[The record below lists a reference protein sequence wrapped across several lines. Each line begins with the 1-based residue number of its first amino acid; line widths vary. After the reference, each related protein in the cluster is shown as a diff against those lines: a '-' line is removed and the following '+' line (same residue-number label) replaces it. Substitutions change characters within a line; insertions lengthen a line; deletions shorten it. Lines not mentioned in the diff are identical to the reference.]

1 MHKFQ
6 LVDFL
11 INPPQ
16 KRYFLT
22 ILKAID
28 CQALL
33 FRIFRPPL
41 NRPGLS
47 NKRFRLWLALLTQ
60 SNLIRYSGLMS
71 IINVSISIDQ
81 YNFQILRRI
90 NRHKIQTCAHQN
102 YDIFLENSCHMYLYT
117 FRKRA

>member
-16 KRYFLT
+16 KRYFGI

-28 CQALL
+28 CQALF

-60 SNLIRYSGLMS
+60 SNLIRYAQQHFMTL
-71 IINVSISIDQ
+71 
-81 YNFQILRRI
+81 
-90 NRHKIQTCAHQN
+90 
-102 YDIFLENSCHMYLYT
+102 LYIAR
-117 FRKRA
+117 FPASE